1 MLSKPVAP
9 LLIFLIKELLE
20 KGKEE
25 RKKRHK
31 RKNTTSLLY

>member
-9 LLIFLIKELLE
+9 FFIDFLIKELLE

-25 RKKRHK
+25 RNKRHK
-31 RKNTTSLLY
+31 RKNTTS